1 MKRKLPTVNVVRLGS
16 LGVPANDR
24 KHARHLFAALVKSGV
39 GFHSVFGDGPMMM
52 SDIPVNLR
60 GIENKNKEVILGIDE
75 AGRGSVLG
83 PMTYG
88 CAFWSLDK
96 DEEMCQKG
104 FDDSKALTS
113 EKRYRLFESIE
124 NTPEVGYLVRVL
136 HASEIS
142 RKMLRQS
149 PYNLNEMSHD
159 TAMDMIRAVLN
170 AGLNLVHCY
179 IDTVGIPEAYQAK
192 LERNFANR

>member
-1 MKRKLPTVNVVRLGS
+1 
-16 LGVPANDR
+16 
-24 KHARHLFAALVKSGV
+24 
-39 GFHSVFGDGPMMM
+39 
-52 SDIPVNLR
+52 
-60 GIENKNKEVILGIDE
+60 
-75 AGRGSVLG
+75 
-83 PMTYG
+83 
-88 CAFWSLDK
+88 
-96 DEEMCQKG
+96 
-104 FDDSKALTS
+104 
-113 EKRYRLFESIE
+113 
-124 NTPEVGYLVRVL
+124 VL